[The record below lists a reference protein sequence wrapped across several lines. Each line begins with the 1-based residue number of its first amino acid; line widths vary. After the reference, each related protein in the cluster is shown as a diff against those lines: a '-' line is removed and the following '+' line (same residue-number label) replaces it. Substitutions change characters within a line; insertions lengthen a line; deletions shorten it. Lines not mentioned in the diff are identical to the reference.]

1 MTKLEYSLCV
11 FGARAQLLI
20 NFANYQVSN
29 TTQKLE
35 INDSIYAF
43 VRKRAV
49 SSLIIVGD
57 HAG

>member
-1 MTKLEYSLCV
+1 MTRLEYSLCV
-11 FGARAQLLI
+11 FGAQGQLLV

-35 INDSIYAF
+35 IIDNIYAF

-49 SSLIIVGD
+49 SNLIIIGD
-57 HAG
+57 RAS